1 MLEGKGLPLELLQ
14 ECRTLAYPQLQR
26 SFPEAGFEWSSE
38 LQSYSPGTHD
48 HEEAWMQWY

>member
-1 MLEGKGLPLELLQ
+1 MFGDKELPLELLQ
-14 ECRTLAYPQLQR
+14 EYRTLAYPQLQR

-48 HEEAWMQWY
+48 HEEALMQWY